1 MDRPSIIRVNF
12 RLNESFFCIKSTT
25 NLMNCLLII
34 FLPNQI
40 SNITLNIATI
50 HFKNKNLIKTC
61 RWKYTNCACA
71 GWCSSCTEFFFAR
84 EEKSGNHARNFT
96 LFVTFRGIIRIVVS
110 IFQYSNKYKYSNVN
124 FDIRIFGHS
133 NYSNIFDSLWKHLV
147 SVRCHFMQRQLTADI
162 TKSAYTMS
170 I

>member
-25 NLMNCLLII
+25 NLMNCLLTI
-34 FLPNQI
+34 FLPSQI

-50 HFKNKNLIKTC
+50 HFKIKNVSFPMW
-61 RWKYTNCACA
+61 RKYPIAHA
-71 GWCSSCTEFFFAR
+71 PADVELLFVAR
-84 EEKSGNHARNFT
+84 EKISGNHARNFT

-133 NYSNIFDSLWKHLV
+133 NYSNIFDSLWKH
-147 SVRCHFMQRQLTADI
+147 
-162 TKSAYTMS
+162 
-170 I
+170 